1 MMQRRTRRWIGRS
14 LMVSGI
20 IHLISAFAIYWR
32 IFLTIFDSRVFNSIV
47 GNPVIGAFVW
57 SVMFGCV
64 AVIGGMAVDTL
75 EKVSVKIPQILG
87 WSLLALAI
95 MGVVLV
101 PVSGFWLLF
110 PAAITVIAR
119 DSRLPR
125 D

>member
-1 MMQRRTRRWIGRS
+1 M
-14 LMVSGI
+14 
-20 IHLISAFAIYWR
+20 
-32 IFLTIFDSRVFNSIV
+32 TIFDSRVFNSVV